1 MSPNRTH
8 ADGFYGSR
16 RVRVIRRLTKL
27 LLYILAVF
35 GPLTPA
41 MGLFILVA
49 PPLILLS
56 GWPVPVQMA
65 LVFVDVVMVLVAAVV
80 LGPSAIEE
88 VREALREEPHR

>member
-1 MSPNRTH
+1 
-8 ADGFYGSR
+8 
-16 RVRVIRRLTKL
+16 VWIVRRLTKL

-56 GWPVPVQMA
+56 GWPAPVQA
-65 LVFVDVVMVLVAAVV
+65 VLLLIDVVMVLVAAVI

-88 VREALREEPHR
+88 VREALREEARR